1 MKTIRRILLLFITGA
16 AVANVYG
23 QTGTI
28 EGTVSDGKSKE
39 SLFGTT
45 VVVEGTTVGTTTD
58 IEGNYKIQNV
68 KPGTY
73 NLKVSYISFNP
84 TVIERV
90 KVEAGK
96 TTRADA
102 VLNENTISLGGV
114 TVTGVRK
121 KNTEISMISEIK
133 ASSFVSTGISSQ
145 QISRTLDKDASE
157 VIKRVPGIT
166 IQDNRFLIVRG
177 LSQRYNSVW
186 LNNAATPSTEAD
198 VRAFSFDVIP
208 SSMIENLMII
218 KSPAAELPAD
228 FSGGFVKI
236 STKNMPEKN
245 SMFITYTT
253 GYAIGT
259 TFNDYYKAPGSKTDF
274 LGFDNGF
281 RALPKDMPS
290 DLNIY
295 ETATNPEIR
304 NKITDLG
311 RDLNNAWS
319 ASKTVAIPDQKFAL
333 GFNRK
338 MSIGKSDL
346 FTTNALTYNYTNN
359 SDLITVT
366 DYGPYNYKND
376 SPAYTDQ
383 YINNYYSN
391 AARGTIMSNWTL
403 LLGKST
409 KIEFRNLFDQAG
421 TSRTTMRSGAEFYS
435 GTYIKATELRYLS
448 RSIYSGQ
455 LAGEHSFK
463 EGNSKIEW
471 ILGYATSVKK
481 EPDTKRYRYIR
492 DNVDTEIYN
501 ITFPSGSYSTDAQ
514 SRMWL
519 ELNENT
525 ISGAVNYTQKINL
538 PAGKGEIKSGLYI
551 EDKQRSFRARNFT
564 YNQGSPESTFG
575 QTSIPVDEIFVDEN
589 INLTTGIKLR
599 EYTSLN
605 DSYNASNHQGAAY
618 VSAVIPLTS
627 RITVYSGIRVEK
639 NRQYLLG
646 YYQASPT
653 QAEVDRDTINIFPSV
668 NVTYNLNAKNL
679 LRISYGKSVNRPE
692 FREIAPFYFF
702 DFELNAGTEGDPEI
716 KQAYIHNFDIRYEMY
731 PDNGELFTIGAFYKK
746 FNDPIEQVIKATTP
760 TRYTYQNVEGAYCFG
775 VETEV
780 RKSLDF
786 IPALKE
792 FTFVLNASLIKS
804 QVKFNENYL
813 LRDRPLE
820 GQSPFIV
827 NAALFYQ
834 NDKGLM
840 ISLLYNVIGK
850 RISAVGIPS
859 PNEWDD
865 TPNIYEMPRNV
876 LDLTFSKMIGKKI
889 EIKGGIKDI
898 LNEQIRY
905 VQPVDATVD
914 MNIYT
919 NGEMIGNK
927 HFESNQV
934 TRSFRPGSYLSFGV
948 TFKF

>member
-1 MKTIRRILLLFITGA
+1 M
-16 AVANVYG
+16 NG

-28 EGTVSDGKSKE
+28 EGYVSDKASSE
-39 SLFGTT
+39 SLIGTT
-45 VVVEGTTVGTTTD
+45 IMIEGTTLGTTSD
-58 IEGNYKIQNV
+58 IDGRFTLKNI
-68 KPGTY
+68 KPGVY
-73 NLKVSYISFNP
+73 NLKVSYISYN
-84 TVIERV
+84 TKVIEKVR
-90 KVEAGK
+90 VEAGK
-96 TTRADA
+96 TSSIKAELETSMQALSDVNITA
-102 VLNENTISLGGV
+102 VRRT
-114 TVTGVRK
+114 
-121 KNTEISMISEIK
+121 NTEISMITDIK
-133 ASSFVSTGISSQ
+133 TNPFVSTGISSQ

-177 LSQRYNSVW
+177 LSQRYNTVW

-236 STKNMPEKN
+236 STKNMPDKN
-245 SMFITYTT
+245 SMFFSYTT
-253 GYAIGT
+253 GFSMGT

-281 RALPKDMPS
+281 RALPEEMPS
-290 DLNIY
+290 DLNVY
-295 ETATNPEIR
+295 ETATNPEVR
-304 NKITDLG
+304 NKISELG
-311 RDLNNAWS
+311 RELNDAWS
-319 ASKTVAIPDQKFAL
+319 ASSEVAIPDQKLAF

-338 MSIGKSDL
+338 MSLGKSDL
-346 FTTNALTYNYTNN
+346 FTTNALTYNYTNT
-359 SDLITVT
+359 SDLIKVT

-383 YINNYYSN
+383 YLNNYYAN
-391 AARGTIMSNWTL
+391 AARVTLMSNWTL

-421 TSRTTMRSGAEFYS
+421 TSRTTMRKGAEFYS
-435 GTYIKATELRYLS
+435 GTYLKAGEIRYLS
-448 RSIYSGQ
+448 RLIYSGQ

-463 EGNSKIEW
+463 EGDSKIKW
-471 ILGYATSVKK
+471 IVGYATSSKT

-492 DNVDTEIYN
+492 DNVDTTVYN

-525 ISGAVNYTQKINL
+525 ISGSVNYTQKLNL
-538 PAGKGEIKSGLYI
+538 PAGKGEIKAGLYI
-551 EDKQRSFRARNFT
+551 EDKSRTFRARNFT

-575 QTSIPVDEIFVDEN
+575 LTSMPVDDIFVDQN

-605 DSYNASNHQGAAY
+605 DSYNASNHQGAGF
-618 VSAVIPLTS
+618 VLAVLPLTS
-627 RITVYSGIRVEK
+627 RINLYTGVRVEK

-653 QAEVDRDTINIFPSV
+653 QAEVDRDTINVFPSV
-668 NVTYNLNAKNL
+668 NITYNLNPKNL
-679 LRISYGKSVNRPE
+679 IRVSYGKSVNRPE

-775 VETEV
+775 IETEV

-786 IPALKE
+786 IPALKKI
-792 FTFVLNASLIKS
+792 TFVLNASLIKS

-834 NDKGLM
+834 NEKGLM
-840 ISLLYNVIGK
+840 VSLLYNVIGK

-898 LNEQIRY
+898 LNEEIRY

-919 NGEMIGNK
+919 NGEVTGDK
-927 HFESNQV
+927 HFKKDQV
-934 TRSFRPGSYLSFGV
+934 TRSFRPGSYLTFGV
-948 TFKF
+948 TLRF